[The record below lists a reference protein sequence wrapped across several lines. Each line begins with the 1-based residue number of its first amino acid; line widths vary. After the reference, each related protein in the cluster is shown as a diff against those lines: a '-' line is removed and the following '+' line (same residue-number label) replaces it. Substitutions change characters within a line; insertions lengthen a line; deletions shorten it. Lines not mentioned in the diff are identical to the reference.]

1 MDSSTSPSRWPGV
14 LGTAGVI
21 LGGLIV
27 LDQVDDLLVFF
38 WWDQSDWSRLLAP
51 DVAAL
56 VERVS
61 GPVGW
66 RLFSG
71 LAQVALGTMLVAAS
85 IRLRGRR
92 ASGVRLSLLW
102 AWLAIAFAVVEIGAA
117 TVLLWSASRDAGFA
131 SAAGFEA
138 FAALGLALALA
149 LIVAWPI
156 LLLAWLTRPAV
167 KAEAA
172 TWSD

>member
-1 MDSSTSPSRWPGV
+1 MVTRVPSSRWPGV

-27 LDQVDDLLVFF
+27 LDQVDDLLVFL
-38 WWDQSDWSRLLAP
+38 WWDESDWARLFAP
-51 DVAAL
+51 DVAEVIA
-56 VERVS
+56 RAA

-66 RLFSG
+66 RLLSG
-71 LAQVALGTMLVAAS
+71 LAQVALGTMLVVAS
-85 IRLRGRR
+85 VRLRGRR
-92 ASGVRLSLLW
+92 ASGIRLSMLW
-102 AWLAIAFAVVEIGAA
+102 AWLAIGFAVVEIAA
-117 TVLLWSASRDAGFA
+117 AALLLARASGHVGLT
-131 SAAGFEA
+131 AAGGLEA

-167 KAEAA
+167 KAETAG
-172 TWSD
+172 WPD